1 MMYSTVWNK
10 ALRLI
15 NFKKSCITLVF
26 LGIGTFICRGQEIIN
41 TRPTSSSSRPTAT
54 SSSPTNTTTGS
65 NTLRDTS
72 ATDTTRAKINTF
84 KTIFKGKPGRAA
96 LYSLLVPGGGQI
108 YNKKWFKVPIAWGV
122 DGFLLYTLIKRKNEY
137 NNYKSI
143 LEKYASDPTYKDAT
157 YSKDQAR
164 NFRTAARGNVEYA
177 WVYLALGHIVTVFDA
192 YVDRHLKDF
201 DVSNDLT
208 NTSPYIQPEIA
219 YQPVIA
225 LTYRF

>member
-10 ALRLI
+10 ALQLVS
-15 NFKKSCITLVF
+15 FKKCYLTLF
-26 LGIGTFICRGQEIIN
+26 ILGIGSLHAQEIIN
-41 TRPTSSSSRPTAT
+41 SRPTSPSSRPTSTT
-54 SSSPTNTTTGS
+54 SSGARSTQVG
-65 NTLRDTS
+65 NTLQDTS
-72 ATDTTRAKINTF
+72 AVDTSAKINTF

-96 LYSLLVPGGGQI
+96 LYSLLLPGGGQI
-108 YNKKWFKVPIAWGV
+108 YNKKWLKVPMAWGV
-122 DGFLLYTLIKRKNEY
+122 DGFFLFTLVKRKKEY
-137 NNYKSI
+137 NNYKTI